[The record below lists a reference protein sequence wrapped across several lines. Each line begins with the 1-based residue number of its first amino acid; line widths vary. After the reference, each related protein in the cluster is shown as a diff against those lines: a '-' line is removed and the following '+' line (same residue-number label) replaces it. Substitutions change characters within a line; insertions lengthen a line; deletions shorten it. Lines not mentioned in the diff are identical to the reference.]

1 MRVVTQSA
9 FGEPSVLRVTEVDRP
24 EPGPG
29 QVLIKVEAAGYN
41 PVDSAVRAG
50 AFPLLGEPPFTVGW
64 DVAGVV
70 ETAGPGVSAFSPG
83 DEVLGLIGFPAAG
96 NAYADYVLASPNE
109 IVRRPAGLT
118 VEEAAGLPLAGL
130 TAWQALVGIARVKE
144 GDRVLV
150 HRAAGGVGHLA
161 VQIAK
166 ARGAHVVGTARA
178 AKHEFLR
185 GLGADTLIDYTAED
199 FVTSAGPVDIVFDLL
214 GGEYGERSAAALR
227 PGGLLVAAIGGNPG
241 ITPQRAAELGIRLQV
256 VSVRPSAHDLTQLT
270 SLVEAGRL
278 RVHVDQIVPLA
289 EAAKAHELGQTGRTT
304 GKIVL
309 VP

>member
-1 MRVVTQSA
+1 MRAVTQSA

-29 QVLIKVEAAGYN
+29 QVLVRVEAAAYN
-41 PVDSAVRAG
+41 PVDAAVRAG
-50 AFPLLGEPPFTVGW
+50 AFPLLGDPPFTVGW
-64 DVAGVV
+64 DVSGVV
-70 ETAGPGVSAFSPG
+70 EEAGPGVSAFAPG
-83 DEVLGLIGFPAAG
+83 DEVLGLLGFPGAG
-96 NAYADYVLASPNE
+96 NAYAEYVLASPNE

-118 VEEAAGLPLAGL
+118 AQQAAGLPLAGL
-130 TAWQALVGIARVKE
+130 TAWQALVGIARVGE

-166 ARGAHVVGTARA
+166 ARGAYVVGTARA
-178 AKHEFLR
+178 DKHEFLR
-185 GLGADTLIDYTAED
+185 GLGADALIDYTAED
-199 FVTSAGPVDIVFDLL
+199 FVTAAGPVDVVFDLV
-214 GGEYGERSAAALR
+214 GGEYGQRSAAALR
-227 PGGLLVAAIGGNPG
+227 PGGLLVSALGGNPG
-241 ITPQRAAELGIRLQV
+241 ITPEEAAALGVRLQV
-256 VSVRPSAHDLTQLT
+256 VSVRPSAHDLAELT

-278 RVHVDQIVPLA
+278 TVHVDLTVPLA
-289 EAAKAHELGQTGRTT
+289 EAAKAHEQGQAGRTT